1 MMSGTGDART
11 TGRDPDLK
19 AEAKRERRAAAKA
32 ALERRTRRARL
43 VTRAK
48 MAALALVLVAAGVA
62 LAVGLLRD
70 LQPSGVA
77 FAGDLRRGGTLEEL
91 RLPQLEGDGAIDY
104 ADYADRPL
112 VINFFAS
119 WCPFCIAEM
128 PDFEHVHRLLGE
140 DVAFLGVS
148 QSDARG
154 ASIDLARETGIT
166 YDTAI
171 DERGEFFRAVGGQGM
186 PTTIFVRP
194 GGEIADVWVG
204 PLSADGLQERV
215 ADLFG
220 IVA

>member
-1 MMSGTGDART
+1 MSGTGDVRA
-11 TGRDPDLK
+11 TGRVPDLK
-19 AEAKRERRAAAKA
+19 ADAKRGRRAAAKA
-32 ALERRTRRARL
+32 ALERRARRARL

-48 MAALALVLVAAGVA
+48 MAGLALVLVVAGVA
-62 LAVGLLRD
+62 LAVGFVRD

-119 WCPFCIAEM
+119 WCPNCIGEM
-128 PDFEHVHRLLGE
+128 PEFERVHGLLG
-140 DVAFLGVS
+140 DRVAFLGVS

-171 DERGEFFRAVGGQGM
+171 DERGEFFRAVGGVGM

-204 PLSADGLQERV
+204 ALNADTLQRLV
-215 ADLFG
+215 ADHFG

>member
-1 MMSGTGDART
+1 MSGTGDARA
-11 TGRDPDLK
+11 TGRVPDLK
-19 AEAKRERRAAAKA
+19 AEAKRERRAAARA
-32 ALERRTRRARL
+32 ALERRSRRARL

-48 MAALALVLVAAGVA
+48 VAALALVLVAAGVA
-62 LAVGLLRD
+62 LAVGLVRD

-128 PDFEHVHRLLGE
+128 PDFERVHRLLAD

-154 ASIDLARETGIT
+154 ASIDLVRETGIT
-166 YDTAI
+166 YATAI

-204 PLSADGLQERV
+204 PLTADGLQELV
-215 ADLFG
+215 ADHFG